1 MDQNNAIPVSGAGRA
16 SPRDERA
23 MGVILVHAERLS
35 PDSAERILQLQ
46 REEGRR
52 FGDAGIELGLL
63 DDADVEF
70 ALSRQ
75 FDCPYLVQGESGV
88 SQRVIAAYVPLSPQ
102 AIAMGALR
110 NQIMLRWF
118 DGVADHKA
126 LAIVSAERG
135 DGRSYIAAN
144 LAVAFS
150 QLGQKTLLIDA
161 DMRNADQH
169 ALFGIE
175 NRSGLSSILSGRGV
189 PEALIQQVPGL
200 PGLSVLPAGTRPPNP
215 LELLARPLFPQLLE
229 DLARRF
235 DVILLDSP
243 AASQY
248 ADAQSVT
255 LRARAALVVAR
266 KDATRMR
273 RMHGISDSMSQGSAT
288 VIGTVLN
295 DF

>member
-1 MDQNNAIPVSGAGRA
+1 MDQSNAIPVSGAGA
-16 SPRDERA
+16 AIPRGERA

-35 PDSAERILQLQ
+35 SDSAERILQLQ
-46 REEGRR
+46 REEGQR

-63 DDADVEF
+63 NDADVEF

-75 FDCPYLVQGESGV
+75 FDCPYLVQGESSV
-88 SQRVIAAYVPLSPQ
+88 SERVIAAYVPASPQ
-102 AIAMGALR
+102 AIAVGALR

-118 DGVADHKA
+118 DGAADHRT

-161 DMRNADQH
+161 DMRNAGQH

-175 NRSGLSSILSGRGV
+175 NRSGLSALLSGRGV
-189 PEALIQQVPGL
+189 AEALIQQVPGL
-200 PGLSVLPAGTRPPNP
+200 PGLSLLPAGTRPPNP

-229 DLARRF
+229 HLAGRF

-255 LRARAALVVAR
+255 LRARSALIVAR

-273 RMHGISDSMSQGSAT
+273 RMRGISDVMSQGSAT